1 MSTLKTHNLQ
11 SPDAG
16 SVNISLAPNAGMVV
30 TGISTF
36 SNDVSIA
43 DKIVHTGDENTSI
56 RFPSADTIRLETGGA
71 TRLTLDSNGN
81 TLVSGGLY
89 AQGDSYISD
98 SIIHD
103 GDTNTKIRFPAADTI
118 TFETNN
124 TERFRIGSNGYI
136 GVGNFTSKPRT
147 DPLNVD
153 SGIGTCNIGGNYIHL
168 SRYSGS
174 TNYITAPQNNANLH
188 ISADDFISFGVDH
201 SSSIYTHDTE
211 ALRINSTG
219 KLKLPDNGEIQFG
232 GSLASGNGDFRI
244 YHDSGNTLN
253 LITAA
258 TNAPIK
264 ISGGVQFFDYTGVTK
279 RLVIDSSGLR
289 VGTVSAP
296 TLPTTGVT
304 PMIMRSATHFT
315 KEVHRTISDY
325 RSVGDG
331 TYYGYLLLIPA
342 YPGSGTVSGKK
353 FYGTIM
359 CDRGST
365 GSGNSTQVATVHA
378 TTAYNNDKFHV
389 EVDKISSYICGASKV
404 TYSGTDYLALRFN
417 NGGGGPN
424 HGIHIDGTH
433 RGTDSNFLKLV
444 RHTEVTVVDN
454 HYGALATNSAGPPLC
469 GAFMYNMPGST
480 YDNNGVLSGG
490 TIAYQYSPA
499 ATGSSPYNSSNG
511 QFTAKVSGI
520 YLVTGGI
527 LVEQGTNRLEGRL
540 EWYNG
545 SNWQT
550 YVRFNGTGSQY
561 DGPTFTCMI
570 PLKEGYIIRI
580 GKDSGDAYNPNHAQH
595 YFGVHLLNALQRSD
609 VSL

>member
-30 TGISTF
+30 AGLSTYSNQINVGSNIKLGSAGIITASQIISSVGTF
-36 SNDVSIA
+36 LSDVSVA
-43 DKIVHTGDENTSI
+43 GDLQVPDVI
-56 RFPSADTIRLETGGA
+56 KH
-71 TRLTLDSNGN
+71 
-81 TLVSGGLY
+81 
-89 AQGDSYISD
+89 QGDV
-98 SIIHD
+98 
-103 GDTNTKIRFPAADTI
+103 NTKIRFPADDTI

-168 SRYSGS
+168 SRYSGGN
-174 TNYITAPQNNANLH
+174 TNYITAPQNNANLF

-201 SSSIYTHDTE
+201 SSSIYTHNIE

-244 YHDSGNTLN
+244 YHDSGNSLN

-279 RLVIDSSGLR
+279 RLVIDSNGVR

-304 PMIMRSATHFT
+304 PMIMRNATNFT

-331 TYYGYLLLIPA
+331 THYGYLLLVPA
-342 YPGSGTVSGKK
+342 WPGTNQSGKK

-365 GSGNSTQVATVHA
+365 GSGNSTQVARVHA
-378 TTAYNNDKFHV
+378 STAYNNDKLIV
-389 EVDKISSYICGASKV
+389 EVDTLEQYIIAASKV
-404 TYSGTDYLALRFN
+404 TYSGTTYLALKFG

-424 HGIHIDGTH
+424 HGIHIDGIH

-444 RHTEVTVVDN
+444 RGNEVTVVDDY
-454 HYGALATNSAGPPLC
+454 YGSYNTSPAYMPACGFFATELG
-469 GAFMYNMPGST
+469 GSS
-480 YDNNGVLSGG
+480 YDGGVFSGG
-490 TIAYQYSPA
+490 SVRYQYAPA
-499 ATGSSPYNSSNG
+499 GQSSPYNTSNG
-511 QFTAKVSGI
+511 QFTARVSGI

-527 LVEQGTNRLEGRL
+527 LVQSGTGRLEGRL

-545 SNWQT
+545 SSWST
-550 YVRFNGTGSQY
+550 YVRFNGTGTTY

-570 PLKEGYIIRI
+570 QLKEGYSIRI
-580 GKDSGDAYNPNHAQH
+580 SRDSGDAYNPAHTNN
-595 YFGVHLLNALQRSD
+595 YFGAHLLNALRRQD
-609 VSL
+609 VSI